1 VALALKGV
9 PYELVPEDLNNKSEL
24 LLKHNPVNKTV
35 PVLLH
40 GDDGHAVCESLVI
53 VEYVD
58 KAFDGSPILQPDP
71 YERAKAR
78 FWAHFIESKV
88 HSFLTH
94 TYGCVLFLE
103 RTLFKYKLI
112 QLTHNTHH
120 THIRYVK

>member
-1 VALALKGV
+1 VVLALKGV

-103 RTLFKYKLI
+103 RNLFKYKLI
-112 QLTHNTHH
+112 
-120 THIRYVK
+120 